1 MIFVVPV
8 MQFVGDADAFLVL
21 VRKGRA
27 AVLIYSVFLSII
39 HPMFVLGL
47 LTDCSNGLA
56 IGIILKRMFY
66 RLFGSCVFAVSA
78 GQVKKFGQKW
88 RMF

>member
-1 MIFVVPV
+1 

-21 VRKGRA
+21 VRKEGA
-27 AVLIYSVFLSII
+27 AVLIYSAFLSII
-39 HPMFVLGL
+39 HAMSVLGS
-47 LTDCSNGLA
+47 LTGCANGLA
-56 IGIILKRMFY
+56 ISAILKRMLY
-66 RLFGSCVFAVSA
+66 RLYGLCVLAVSA

>member
-1 MIFVVPV
+1 

-27 AVLIYSVFLSII
+27 AVLNYSVFLSII

-47 LTDCSNGLA
+47 LTGCSNGLA
-56 IGIILKRMFY
+56 IGTILKRMLY
-66 RLFGSCVFAVSA
+66 RLFGLCVFAVSA
-78 GQVKKFGQKW
+78 GQVKKFGQEW